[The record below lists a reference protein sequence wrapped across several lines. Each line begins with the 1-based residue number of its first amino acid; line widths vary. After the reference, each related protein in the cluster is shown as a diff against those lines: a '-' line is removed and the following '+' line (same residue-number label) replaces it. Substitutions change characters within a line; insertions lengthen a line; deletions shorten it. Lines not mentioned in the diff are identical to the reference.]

1 MGGFR
6 GAGPEVPLHLV
17 IAQAGVRLALLGV
30 DEVRE
35 LDAVAQE
42 ERRGVIADNVI
53 VAVFGVEAQCE
64 TVNVTPSVWGA
75 CLTSN
80 GGEACSHRGDGAR
93 LEELRLR
100 VLGHVLGDVQLTECS
115 VALRV
120 WNTFGDILAVEVRKL
135 LDEVNVIQDIRALT
149 ALRNTHVFRWD
160 GLATEL
166 GGLTLAR
173 WTFAVRKDVV
183 YVLLCHC

>member
-1 MGGFR
+1 M
-6 GAGPEVPLHLV
+6 
-17 IAQAGVRLALLGV
+17 
-30 DEVRE
+30 
-35 LDAVAQE
+35 
-42 ERRGVIADNVI
+42 
-53 VAVFGVEAQCE
+53 
-64 TVNVTPSVWGA
+64 
-75 CLTSN
+75 
-80 GGEACSHRGDGAR
+80 
-93 LEELRLR
+93 
-100 VLGHVLGDVQLTECS
+100 QLTECS

-135 LDEVNVIQDIRALT
+135 LDEVNVIQVIRALT

-166 GGLTLAR
+166 GSLTLAR